1 MKTKNF
7 MENRFTI
14 AEVSSFWDDTA
25 ETYDKANLNFKD
37 AHCQRFSEAVKHLD
51 IKPGGNILNIWSR
64 TGNAITFLREKFP
77 CVEIINMEVSGKFIE
92 IARHKFPQE
101 NFLKTDLENLPFQ
114 NNFFDAVLSLE
125 TLEHT
130 PKPMVLLKE
139 FYRVLKPKGILV
151 MSLPPKTAEL
161 AQKFSALF
169 LGNHGE
175 GPHQFL
181 PSKTVKK
188 MLRDIGFELIIH
200 KGTLLIPFG
209 PKYLRNFGEKIIR
222 ETKSG
227 FIKELG
233 IRQFYVAR
241 K

>member
-1 MKTKNF
+1 